1 MSQTG
6 TPIKVLYVLGPGRS
20 GTGILGRVLSTMEG
34 AVFAGELRRLW
45 SRGLRP
51 GRTCA
56 CGRPHAECP
65 VWSRLLVPGAPF
77 AHPSLQA
84 LGAIQARVAP
94 EHLGWRAGLRLRHL
108 QAPPAPDTPEGRY
121 LAAYTA
127 LHEAFA
133 RVTGAQVVIDSSKSA
148 ADASLLAVR
157 REVPTSIV
165 QIVRDP
171 RGVAFSLQQHYAKDA
186 SGLRRHL
193 LALRGAVRWVAKHLT
208 NEALRRRYGP
218 DRSIVLHYERL
229 IEDPRSVV
237 EEVAKTVGLAA
248 PAIELSPGVPI
259 EVPEV
264 HGPDGSKRRRF
275 VPTQIVLR
283 LDTRWQAE
291 LDPVDRFLVTAVTF
305 PLLLRYGYPL
315 RTPRPSASTTTRPGT
330 EVEG

>member
-1 MSQTG
+1 
-6 TPIKVLYVLGPGRS
+6 
-20 GTGILGRVLSTMEG
+20 
-34 AVFAGELRRLW
+34 
-45 SRGLRP
+45 
-51 GRTCA
+51 
-56 CGRPHAECP
+56 
-65 VWSRLLVPGAPF
+65 
-77 AHPSLQA
+77 
-84 LGAIQARVAP
+84 
-94 EHLGWRAGLRLRHL
+94 
-108 QAPPAPDTPEGRY
+108 
-121 LAAYTA
+121 
-127 LHEAFA
+127 
-133 RVTGAQVVIDSSKSA
+133 
-148 ADASLLAVR
+148 
-157 REVPTSIV
+157 
-165 QIVRDP
+165 
-171 RGVAFSLQQHYAKDA
+171 
-186 SGLRRHL
+186 
-193 LALRGAVRWVAKHLT
+193 VAKHLT

-237 EEVAKTVGLAA
+237 EEVAKSVGLAA